1 MTNRATEASPII
13 YARIAGLAYLLI
25 ILLGIFCAGFI
36 DSKLIVPSN
45 NAATANNIMANDLL
59 FRISIAGVLIMY
71 AIVVVL
77 SWALY
82 VILKPVNKNLSLLA
96 MLLRSGEAILG
107 GATVLISFIVLL
119 LLNGED
125 YSAVFEAEQLQ
136 ALAGLFLNVRNAALD
151 IVLIFVG
158 LGGTVFCYLF
168 FKSKYVPGILAA
180 WGIFT
185 YLSMLVLA
193 LINILLPNRPEMI
206 EIFLFTL
213 GAFFEII
220 FGFWLLFKG
229 VNFQQGDVYASG
241 SV

>member
-1 MTNRATEASPII
+1 MTNRTAEASQLI
-13 YARIAGLAYLLI
+13 YARVAGLAYVLI
-25 ILLGIFCAGFI
+25 IILGIFCVGFI

-45 NAATANNIMANDLL
+45 DAATANNIMANDLL
-59 FRISIAGVLIMY
+59 FRISIAGVLVMY

-77 SWALY
+77 SWSLY
-82 VILKPVNKNLSLLA
+82 IILKTVNKNVALLA

-125 YSAVFEAEQLQ
+125 YSTVFEIEQLQ
-136 ALAGLFLNVRNAALD
+136 ALAGLFLNVRDAALD

-158 LGGTVFCYLF
+158 VGGTVFCYLF
-168 FKSKYVPGILAA
+168 FKSKYVPQILAA

-185 YLSMLVLA
+185 YLSMLALA
-193 LINILLPNRPEMI
+193 LINITLPNRPEMI
-206 EIFLFTL
+206 ESVLFAL
-213 GAFFEII
+213 GAFFELI

-229 VNFQQGDVYASG
+229 VNLQQGDVHASG
-241 SV
+241 YA

>member
-1 MTNRATEASPII
+1 MTYRTAEASPLN
-13 YARIAGLAYLLI
+13 YARVAGLAYVLI
-25 ILLGIFCAGFI
+25 IILGIFCVGFI

-59 FRISIAGVLIMY
+59 FRISIAGVLILY
-71 AIVVVL
+71 ASVVVL

-82 VILKPVNKNLSLLA
+82 VILKTVNKNLALLA
-96 MLLRSGEAILG
+96 LLLRSGEAILG
-107 GATVLISFIVLL
+107 GATVLISCIVLL

-125 YSAVFEAEQLQ
+125 YSTVFETEQLQ
-136 ALAGLFLNVRNAALD
+136 ALAGLFLNLRTAALD

-168 FKSKYVPGILAA
+168 FRSKYVPGILAA

-193 LINILLPNRPEMI
+193 LINILLPNRPGMI
-206 EIFLFTL
+206 ETILFAM
-213 GAFFEII
+213 GALFELII
-220 FGFWLLFKG
+220 GFWLLFKG
-229 VNFQQGDVYASG
+229 VNSQHNVHASG

>member
-1 MTNRATEASPII
+1 MTNHTTEESPLI
-13 YARIAGLAYLLI
+13 YARVAGLAYLLI
-25 ILLGIFCAGFI
+25 IILGIFCVSFI

-45 NAATANNIMANDLL
+45 DAATANNILANDLL
-59 FRISIAGVLIMY
+59 FRISIAGVLVMY

-77 SWALY
+77 SWSLY
-82 VILKPVNKNLSLLA
+82 VILKPVNKNLALLA

-125 YSAVFEAEQLQ
+125 YSTVFEAEQLQ

-206 EIFLFTL
+206 EIVLFAL

-229 VNFQQGDVYASG
+229 VNFHRGDVHASG

>member
-1 MTNRATEASPII
+1 MTNRTAEASPLI
-13 YARIAGLAYLLI
+13 YARVAGLAYVLI
-25 ILLGIFCAGFI
+25 IILGIFCVGFI

-59 FRISIAGVLIMY
+59 SRIGIAGVLILY
-71 AIVVVL
+71 ASVVVL

-82 VILKPVNKNLSLLA
+82 VILKTVNKNLALLA
-96 MLLRSGEAILG
+96 LLLRSGEAILG

-125 YSAVFEAEQLQ
+125 YSTVFEAEQLQ
-136 ALAGLFLNVRNAALD
+136 ALAGLFLNIRNAALD

-193 LINILLPNRPEMI
+193 LVNILLPNRPEMI
-206 EIFLFTL
+206 EIVLFAL
-213 GAFFEII
+213 GSFFEII

-229 VNFQQGDVYASG
+229 VNFQQKDVPVSG

>member
-1 MTNRATEASPII
+1 MTNRTAEASPLI
-13 YARIAGLAYLLI
+13 YARVAGLAYVLI
-25 ILLGIFCAGFI
+25 IILGIFCVGFI

-59 FRISIAGVLIMY
+59 FRIGIAGVLILY
-71 AIVVVL
+71 ASVVVL

-82 VILKPVNKNLSLLA
+82 VILKSVNKNLALLA
-96 MLLRSGEAILG
+96 LLLRSGEAILG

-125 YSAVFEAEQLQ
+125 YSTIFEAEQLQ
-136 ALAGLFLNVRNAALD
+136 ALAGLFLNVRTAALD

-185 YLSMLVLA
+185 YLSMLVIA

-206 EIFLFTL
+206 EIVLFVL
-213 GAFFEII
+213 GSFFEVI
-220 FGFWLLFKG
+220 FGFWLIFKG
-229 VNFQQGDVYASG
+229 VNFQQRDVLASG